1 MAESVS
7 TNMFE
12 SLMSTKDLSKYTLM
26 RGVTDFADLSSYN
39 LYESGYSFLVL
50 VQVPDFMK
58 QLADRNT
65 ETKKMWDTY
74 LHILEYDFRGLNGI
88 DNMNSETGELTNGIN
103 NIEIINKV
111 TKPSASTFTMRYFER
126 LGSVITRVHELYL
139 RCIKDPTTQVKTYGG
154 LIQDGTMEAGFEKEV
169 FSFLY
174 LVTDNTLMN
183 LEKCFYIV
191 AAQPTGAMWDIYN
204 SEKGQIEFKE
214 IDVEFRGYPITSQK
228 INERGKAILDWIRQ
242 NTCWFESNFIFTGT
256 EDMEPFVKTITQS
269 GGDTAEWSE

>member
-26 RGVTDFADLSSYN
+26 RGVTDWADLSSYN

-50 VQVPDFMK
+50 VQVPEFLK

-65 ETKKMWDTY
+65 EYKKMIDTY
-74 LHILEYDFRGLNGI
+74 FHILEYDFRGLQGI

-126 LGSVITRVHELYL
+126 LGSVITRVNELYL
-139 RCIKDPTTQVKTYGG
+139 RGVKDPTTEVKTYGG

-191 AAQPTGAMWDIYN
+191 AAQPTGAQWDIYN
-204 SEKGQIEFKE
+204 SEKGTIEFKE
-214 IDVEFRGYPITSQK
+214 IDVEFRGYPVTSQK
-228 INERGKAILDWIRQ
+228 INERGKAILDFIRQ
-242 NTCWFESNFIFTGT
+242 NTCWFESDFTYSGT
-256 EDMEPFVKTITQS
+256 TDLSPYNKVITTS
-269 GGDTAEWSE
+269 TGDSVSWSD

>member
-58 QLADRNT
+58 QLADTNT
-65 ETKKMWDTY
+65 EYKKMWDTY
-74 LHILEYDFRGLNGI
+74 LHILEYDFRGLSGI
-88 DNMNSETGELTNGIN
+88 DNMNSETGELTNGIT

-214 IDVEFRGYPITSQK
+214 IEVEFRGYPITSQK

-242 NTCWFESNFIFTGT
+242 NTCWQEDRFIFSGT
-256 EDMEPFVKTITQS
+256 EDMKPFVTTITQS